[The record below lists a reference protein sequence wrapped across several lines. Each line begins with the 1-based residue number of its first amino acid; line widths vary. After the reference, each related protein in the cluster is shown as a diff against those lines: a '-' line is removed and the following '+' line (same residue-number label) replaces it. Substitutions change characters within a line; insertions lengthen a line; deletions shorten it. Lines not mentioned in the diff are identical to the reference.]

1 MGTADLIRKE
11 TPDESWRNGLL
22 LSPPRKTVRR
32 IVSSSYPNRRTN
44 RSVRFALEPD
54 VQDGY
59 ALWLSDDERASLWY
73 TQEEYALMKRAS
85 SFTVR
90 LMMTLQ
96 HMNSAALLE
105 YDEEMCARGLESKT
119 RLGARQK
126 RHNIIRAQDAVF
138 SEQERQW
145 DITPVCDP
153 NVIAIVYHNV
163 TAQSSMEAW
172 LVAQHDARAVRI
184 SGDV

>member
-1 MGTADLIRKE
+1 MGTDHLIRKD

-32 IVSSSYPNRRTN
+32 IESSSYPNRRTN
-44 RSVRFALEPD
+44 RSVRLAPKPD
-54 VQDGY
+54 VQKNDC
-59 ALWLSDDERASLWY
+59 
-73 TQEEYALMKRAS
+73 EYALMKRAS

-96 HMNSAALLE
+96 HMKRDILLE
-105 YDEEMCARGLESKT
+105 HDEEMCTRGLEYKT
-119 RLGARQK
+119 RGGARQ
-126 RHNIIRAQDAVF
+126 RRQNIQRSLDAVL

-145 DITPVCDP
+145 DCMPVCDP
-153 NVIAIVYHNV
+153 NVIADVYHHV

-172 LVAQHDARAVRI
+172 LVAQHDARAA
-184 SGDV
+184 GN